1 MIMEITEK
9 TRVNF
14 SGEKALSIIAFLL
27 LTAWGIHTYVSKQME
42 RDDSQ
47 DNNIEIVKVEV
58 KQLKAEFKESSLE
71 INKKLDLII
80 SHQNSDHDKVNEM
93 VIRHEYLN
101 FNKNIK

>member
-1 MIMEITEK
+1 MEINEK
-9 TRVNF
+9 TRLNF
-14 SGEKALSIIAFLL
+14 SGEKAFGIIGFILLS
-27 LTAWGIHTYVSKQME
+27 AWGIHTYVSKQME

-47 DNNIEIVKVEV
+47 DNNIENVKVEV

-101 FNKNIK
+101 FNKAIK